1 MKVYQRSCTEK
12 WLFSDIQE
20 QKKLMRTVV
29 RQLISTVEMN
39 NTGSIEVHYIADKK
53 LEADWG
59 RNKKCEL

>member
-39 NTGSIEVHYIADKK
+39 NTGSIEVQYIADKN
-53 LEADWG
+53 WRQIG
-59 RNKKCEL
+59 